1 MGEHHD
7 VHFLMVEDKRNIIV
21 GYDLNYKVCYQY
33 LIGVLVW
40 GYSLGLLRSS

>member
-21 GYDLNYKVCYQY
+21 GYGLNRWCADS
-33 LIGVLVW
+33 I
-40 GYSLGLLRSS
+40 

>member
-21 GYDLNYKVCYQY
+21 GYDLTVSGYSES
-33 LIGVLVW
+33 LTWVLVW
-40 GYSLGLLRSS
+40 AFLLDLLRSS